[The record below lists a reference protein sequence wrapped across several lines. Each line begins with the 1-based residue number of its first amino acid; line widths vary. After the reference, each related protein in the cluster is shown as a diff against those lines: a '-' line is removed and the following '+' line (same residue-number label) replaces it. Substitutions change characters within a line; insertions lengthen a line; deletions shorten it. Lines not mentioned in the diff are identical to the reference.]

1 MEIWSDSEISK
12 SKNYLKPKQ
21 SPRLPMKKSYQVID
35 RRDFFKKAALGV
47 AGLSLAPSL
56 LANVPASGKLRTV
69 HIGLG
74 GMGMEDLKAIASHA
88 SVEVVGLCD
97 VDTNALSNATA
108 LYPQAKTYSDYR
120 LLLKEMEDQFDAV
133 VVSTPDHTHAPP
145 AAPAGARGRPGR
157 GRWRCSRCSGRPPN
171 SCWCRGPSSRRGWGR

>member
-1 MEIWSDSEISK
+1 
-12 SKNYLKPKQ
+12 
-21 SPRLPMKKSYQVID
+21 MKKNYQVID

-145 AAPAGARGRPGR
+145 AAPARLLQIGDNAREGGRPR
-157 GRWRCSRCSGRPPN
+157 RAACVKWRH
-171 SCWCRGPSSRRGWGR
+171 RRGVRRL

>member
-1 MEIWSDSEISK
+1 
-12 SKNYLKPKQ
+12 
-21 SPRLPMKKSYQVID
+21 MKKKYQVID

-133 VVSTPDHTHAPP
+133 VVSTPDHTHAPASLMAMEMNKAVYCQKP
-145 AAPAGARGRPGR
+145 LTHHVTEARAMKKMAEDKNLVTQMLGPK
-157 GRWRCSRCSGRPPN
+157 CIS
-171 SCWCRGPSSRRGWGR
+171 PSSI